1 MFQNVSVNTGNQIK
15 NEENISDNK
24 INLMLKEMFK
34 PQNCFIYLIA
44 FLVSMVQIKNEIL
57 PFGLAILAACMGST
71 VPIFMVY
78 VVSFIST
85 GIFCG
90 AEGLASF
97 FYTSIIFFLL
107 VFMFKPKVSLDDRN
121 EIFKVGTRLFMA
133 CFIYNLIK
141 NIRGVFL
148 IYDLFLGI
156 IISALTYVFYK
167 IFVNGIVVIKES
179 KDKKAFTV
187 EEVIAAALILAIAIS
202 VLHNVKIFD
211 LSVSNILIIFIIMV
225 LGWKNG
231 MLVGATAGLS
241 IGLALTLIGNFS
253 LLQLAVFAVAGILAG
268 ALNHFGKIGV
278 IVGFVLGNAILT
290 YLANGNTVTII
301 YFREIF
307 ISALGLLAVPSKFK
321 INIES
326 LFPKEKLLPSTGE
339 RRFNYYEEV
348 KEKLNAVVNTIS
360 DMNSTFSIKQDTNKL
375 KKEIFTENFLELI
388 EEYQG
393 NIFYDDVINNEP
405 LILDI
410 FDCLVK
416 EDIIT
421 ENMMID
427 IFKKYNNYILLRDEK
442 IKNDLQELIKLAN
455 RTYRELQLK
464 QVKEETRQEEAKKL
478 KTEIKNVTNMITKVS
493 DEVNKNISSKFENK
507 EKELMVLF
515 KGKGYK
521 VNSVQVKQCENEKY
535 IVNLEADESIREKE
549 KIANITDIISKCMGT
564 KFSFQRDKKNLNAN
578 TYTQIYS
585 ADDKFAMQVGCSKTN
600 KDGNT
605 VSGDCNLEV
614 RLEDGKYLLAISD
627 GMGSGL
633 KARESSKFVINTLN
647 NLLAKGFE
655 NESVLELINSEL
667 NLKKDEEMYAT
678 VDMSVLDLYKGE
690 MSIFKNGA
698 CNTYIKNKKNVEVY
712 SSKEMPVGVLD
723 NISFSEE
730 KVTVN
735 EGDII
740 LMCSDGLLES
750 KDEIRRD
757 WIQEFLKNVNTNNV
771 QKIAD
776 LIVSEAIDNSFGMV
790 KDDITVIVAKIIKRK

>member
-1 MFQNVSVNTGNQIK
+1 
-15 NEENISDNK
+15 
-24 INLMLKEMFK
+24 
-34 PQNCFIYLIA
+34 
-44 FLVSMVQIKNEIL
+44 
-57 PFGLAILAACMGST
+57 
-71 VPIFMVY
+71 
-78 VVSFIST
+78 
-85 GIFCG
+85 
-90 AEGLASF
+90 
-97 FYTSIIFFLL
+97 
-107 VFMFKPKVSLDDRN
+107 
-121 EIFKVGTRLFMA
+121 
-133 CFIYNLIK
+133 
-141 NIRGVFL
+141 
-148 IYDLFLGI
+148 
-156 IISALTYVFYK
+156 
-167 IFVNGIVVIKES
+167 
-179 KDKKAFTV
+179 
-187 EEVIAAALILAIAIS
+187 
-202 VLHNVKIFD
+202 
-211 LSVSNILIIFIIMV
+211 
-225 LGWKNG
+225 
-231 MLVGATAGLS
+231 
-241 IGLALTLIGNFS
+241 
-253 LLQLAVFAVAGILAG
+253 
-268 ALNHFGKIGV
+268 
-278 IVGFVLGNAILT
+278 
-290 YLANGNTVTII
+290 
-301 YFREIF
+301 
-307 ISALGLLAVPSKFK
+307 
-321 INIES
+321 
-326 LFPKEKLLPSTGE
+326 
-339 RRFNYYEEV
+339 
-348 KEKLNAVVNTIS
+348 
-360 DMNSTFSIKQDTNKL
+360 
-375 KKEIFTENFLELI
+375 
-388 EEYQG
+388 
-393 NIFYDDVINNEP
+393 
-405 LILDI
+405 
-410 FDCLVK
+410 
-416 EDIIT
+416 
-421 ENMMID
+421 
-427 IFKKYNNYILLRDEK
+427 
-442 IKNDLQELIKLAN
+442 
-455 RTYRELQLK
+455 
-464 QVKEETRQEEAKKL
+464 
-478 KTEIKNVTNMITKVS
+478 
-493 DEVNKNISSKFENK
+493 
-507 EKELMVLF
+507 
-515 KGKGYK
+515 
-521 VNSVQVKQCENEKY
+521 
-535 IVNLEADESIREKE
+535 
-549 KIANITDIISKCMGT
+549 MGT